1 MFGHVPMLGSFTF
14 TCSVSFRIVASLIHQ
29 NVWSANVDWYRI
41 ILLLKTQ
48 LPLVGFFFPGTK
60 AIKDGFMASGALLK
74 TMMIHRFVGKYFVT

>member
-14 TCSVSFRIVASLIHQ
+14 TCSVSFRIVASLIHE
-29 NVWSANVDWYRI
+29 NVSSVNVNWYRV

-60 AIKDGFMASGALLK
+60 VIKDGFMASGALLK
-74 TMMIHRFVGKYFVT
+74 TMMIHRFVGIYFVT